1 MKILSALYSN
11 YWGAGGHKF
20 KIINHYEEYF
30 SKSKSIKGA
39 CKLLATHLNWDCE
52 KCCCPVDGFT
62 LNYIILNYIIVDDDR
77 ELFTIEFRRKGE
89 EVAIYLVNAAREKVV
104 AFEMSEFI
112 DADERHY

>member
-1 MKILSALYSN
+1 MNILSEVYSN

-20 KIINHYEEYF
+20 KIVNHDEEYF

-62 LNYIILNYIIVDDDR
+62 YNYIIVDDDK
-77 ELFTIEFRRKGE
+77 EVFTIDFRRKGE
-89 EVAIYLVNAAREKVV
+89 ALIIYLVNAVGEKVV
-104 AFEMSEFI
+104 AFEMSEYI
-112 DADERHY
+112 DADERYY